1 MIRSILISFLL
12 LSTFVLNAQSPSAF
26 KYQAAVRD
34 NTGKLIANKLVAFKI
49 SLLQGSE
56 NGTSVY
62 AERHSI
68 ATNDFGVA
76 NFNIGGGNPLQGIF
90 SNIDWG
96 NGPYF
101 LKIELDLNNG
111 TNYVF
116 MGTSQLLSVPYALY
130 AAKSAN
136 ASDDKDK
143 DSTNE
148 IQNLSLNGTQL
159 SISKGN
165 AIALGGVVDLD
176 ADPTNEVQTL
186 TIIGDSLKIS
196 KGNGIKLPKDN
207 DIDSINEIQSL
218 FLKGDSLGLSKGN
231 LIRLPK
237 DNDTNSTNEIQ
248 SLSLNG
254 DTLKLSQ
261 SNFIKLPKQYDGD
274 TSMNNE
280 IQTLSYQNNNL
291 SISNGNSVAIPVV
304 PVGTIL
310 AFAGVNIPSG
320 YLICDGS
327 AISRTTYSNLYNV
340 IGNSWGA
347 GNNSTTFNLP
357 DLRGQFMRGVTGAST
372 TDPDATGRTAKYS
385 GGNIGNNVGSYQVD
399 EIKSHNHNITGN
411 INSGGGPPNQYVA
424 KGQYDAN
431 TFGLNTSNTGG
442 SETRPKNVYV
452 YYIIKF

>member
-1 MIRSILISFLL
+1 
-12 LSTFVLNAQSPSAF
+12 
-26 KYQAAVRD
+26 
-34 NTGKLIANKLVAFKI
+34 
-49 SLLQGSE
+49 
-56 NGTSVY
+56 
-62 AERHSI
+62 
-68 ATNDFGVA
+68 
-76 NFNIGGGNPLQGIF
+76 
-90 SNIDWG
+90 
-96 NGPYF
+96 
-101 LKIELDLNNG
+101 
-111 TNYVF
+111 

-136 ASDDKDK
+136 AADDKDK

-196 KGNGIKLPKDN
+196 NGNGIKLPKDH

-231 LIRLPK
+231 LIKLPK

-254 DTLKLSQ
+254 DTLRLSQ
-261 SNFIKLPKQYDGD
+261 GNFIKLPKQYDGD

-280 IQTLSYQNNNL
+280 IQTLSVIGNSL
-291 SISNGNSVAIPVV
+291 SISNGNAVSMPGV
-304 PVGTIL
+304 PIATIL

-357 DLRGQFMRGVTGAST
+357 DLRGQFVRGVAGSSAADPNVST
-372 TDPDATGRTAKYS
+372 RTAKYS
-385 GGNIGNNVGSYQVD
+385 GGNTGNSVGSYQVD
-399 EIKSHNHNITGN
+399 EYKSHNHSLTGN
-411 INSGGGPPNQYVA
+411 ETAGVGIPNQYVA
-424 KGQYDAN
+424 KGTNDAN
-431 TFGLNTSNTGG
+431 TFGLSTSSSGG
-442 SETRPKNVYV
+442 SETRPKNAYV
-452 YYIIKF
+452 YFIIKF

>member
-1 MIRSILISFLL
+1 MKIFSCILLCLSLSILY
-12 LSTFVLNAQSPSAF
+12 AQTPSAF
-26 KYQAAVRD
+26 KYQTSVRD

-56 NGTSVY
+56 NGTLVY
-62 AERHSI
+62 AERHSL

-76 NFNIGGGNPLQGIF
+76 SLNVGGGTTIQGVF
-90 SNIDWG
+90 ANVNWG

-101 LKIELDLNNG
+101 LKTELDLNNG
-111 TNYVF
+111 TNYMF

-136 ASDDKDK
+136 AADDKDK

-186 TIIGDSLKIS
+186 SIIGDSLKIS
-196 KGNGIKLPKDN
+196 KGNGIRLPKDH

-231 LIRLPK
+231 LIKLPK

-254 DTLKLSQ
+254 DTLRLSQ
-261 SNFIKLPKQYDGD
+261 GNFIKLPKQYDGD

-320 YLICDGS
+320 YLICDG
-327 AISRTTYSNLYNV
+327 AAVSRSTYANLYGV

-357 DLRGQFMRGVTGAST
+357 DLRGQFLRGVTGSST
-372 TDPDATGRTAKYS
+372 SDPDASSRTAKYS
-385 GGNIGNNVGSYQVD
+385 GGNTGNNVGSYQVD
-399 EIKSHNHNITGN
+399 EFKSHNHNLMGN
-411 INSGGGPPNQYVA
+411 ITSGGGIPNQYVA
-424 KGQYDAN
+424 KGQNDPN
-431 TFGLNTSNTGG
+431 TFGLTTSNAGG
-442 SETRPKNVYV
+442 NESRPKNAYV

>member
-1 MIRSILISFLL
+1 MKVFSFILLCFSLSI
-12 LSTFVLNAQSPSAF
+12 LNAQTPSAF
-26 KYQAAVRD
+26 KYQTSVRD

-49 SLLQGSE
+49 SLLQGNE
-56 NGTSVY
+56 NGTLVY

-76 NFNIGGGNPLQGIF
+76 NLNVGGGTTIQGVF
-90 SNIDWG
+90 ANIDWG
-96 NGPYF
+96 KGPCF
-101 LKIELDLNNG
+101 LKIDLDLNNG

-136 ASDDKDK
+136 AADDKDK

-186 TIIGDSLKIS
+186 SIIGDSLKIS
-196 KGNGIKLPKDN
+196 KGNGIKLPKDH

-231 LIRLPK
+231 LIKLPK

-254 DTLKLSQ
+254 DTLRLSQ
-261 SNFIKLPKQYDGD
+261 GNFIKLPKQYDGD

-320 YLICDGS
+320 YLVCDGS
-327 AISRTTYSNLYNV
+327 AVSRTTYSNLYNV
-340 IGNSWGA
+340 IVNSWGA

-385 GGNIGNNVGSYQVD
+385 GGNAGNNVGSYQVD
-399 EIKSHNHNITGN
+399 EIKSHNHNLTGN
-411 INSGGGPPNQYVA
+411 ISGDGSPPNQYVA
-424 KGQYDAN
+424 KGSNSAN
-431 TFGLNTSNTGG
+431 IFGLTTSSAGG
-442 SETRPKNVYV
+442 SESRPKNAYV